1 MLAAVRGSRDF
12 SSNRKPVQ
20 QKLLFNHWLVRF
32 VFVEPL
38 QTCNIWV
45 TSYHFKFHQSFTW
58 NHQQKLKLISGSD
71 RGGRRSHVHSNRK
84 TPATFPLKSSTLIN
98 FELQILSDWEQLFW
112 GRTSIFR
119 PDGSKELCPIF
130 DLSSQ
135 LRVGRKLQGHC
146 FNWGVTQHSA
156 ILPNQSSPRKLTHC
170 LGNADA
176 DILVVASSHSFLTVS
191 FWNVLTSLG
200 LTCSSEGFAGL
211 IWNTESSWWEIQ
223 PVAGQKRDRTA
234 AYPGIYRHSLT
245 ACWVPLGDR
254 WLGFSLFL
262 FYFLNIVIC
271 NIPSSGEW
279 FIIIM

>member
-1 MLAAVRGSRDF
+1 MWSQ
-12 SSNRKPVQ
+12 VQ
-20 QKLLFNHWLVRF
+20 QTTPDQTQLGCWLWSEVQEISHPIENQCSKSYSLIIDWSDLSLLDLYRPATY
-32 VFVEPL
+32 ESP
-38 QTCNIWV
+38 
-45 TSYHFKFHQSFTW
+45 SYLFKFHQSFTR
-58 NHQQKLKLISGSD
+58 NHQQKLKWISGSD
-71 RGGRRSHVHSNRK
+71 RGGCRSDVHSNRK

-98 FELQILSDWEQLFW
+98 FKLQILSNWEQLFW

-146 FNWGVTQHSA
+146 FNWGVTQRSA
-156 ILPNQSSPRKLTHC
+156 ILLNQSSPRKLTHC

-211 IWNTESSWWEIQ
+211 IWNTESSWWEIW
-223 PVAGQKRDRTA
+223 RFEL
-234 AYPGIYRHSLT
+234 Y
-245 ACWVPLGDR
+245 WVI
-254 WLGFSLFL
+254 F
-262 FYFLNIVIC
+262 
-271 NIPSSGEW
+271 
-279 FIIIM
+279 